1 MTAPKV
7 HVLIPS
13 RMASTRLP
21 NKPLADICGKP
32 MIVRVYEQAVKAN
45 VGPVTVA
52 CDDVRIK
59 EVVEAAGGKAVLTNP
74 DLPSGSDRIYE
85 AMQILMQAGA
95 EKPDIIINAQGDEP
109 LLPPELLQQAVAP
122 FTKNDWVDVVT
133 FAHPITDEEEKTNP
147 NMVKVCTNAQNK
159 ALYFSRSPIP
169 HGAQVMKRHI
179 GLYAYKYD
187 VLADFVTK
195 EPSPLE
201 KQEKLEQLR
210 AMEAGANYY
219 VEMTDTAPVGVDT
232 PADLTLVRHILQTN
246 G

>member
-1 MTAPKV
+1 MMTKKV

-52 CDDVRIK
+52 CDDVKIK
-59 EVVEAAGGKAVLTNP
+59 QVVEAAGGKAVLTDP
-74 DLPSGSDRIYE
+74 DLPSGSDRIYA
-85 AMQILMQAGA
+85 AMQQLMAEGA

-109 LLPPELLQQAVAP
+109 LLPPELLQQAVEP
-122 FTKNDWVDVVT
+122 FDQDWVDVVT
-133 FAHPITDEEEKTNP
+133 FAHPITDAEEKNNP
-147 NMVKVCTNAQNK
+147 NMVKVCTDAAQR

-169 HGAQVMKRHI
+169 YGADVMKRHI

-187 VLADFVTK
+187 VLADFVK
-195 EPSPLE
+195 KDPSPLE

-210 AMEAGANYY
+210 AMEAGAKYY
-219 VEMTDTAPVGVDT
+219 VAMTDTAPVGVDT

-246 G
+246 A

>member
-1 MTAPKV
+1 MTQKV

-52 CDDVRIK
+52 CDDIKIK
-59 EVVEAAGGKAVLTNP
+59 EVVEAAGGKAVMTDP

-85 AMQILMQAGA
+85 AMQTLIAEGA
-95 EKPDIIINAQGDEP
+95 EKPDVIINAQGDEP
-109 LLPPELLQQAVAP
+109 LLPPELLQQAIAP
-122 FTKNDWVDVVT
+122 FKNDWVDVVT
-133 FAHPITDEEEKTNP
+133 FAHPITDHDDKNNP
-147 NMVKVCTNAQNK
+147 NTVKVCTDADER

-169 HGAQVMKRHI
+169 HGAETMKRHI
-179 GLYAYKYD
+179 GLYAYKYE
-187 VLADFVTK
+187 VLEDFVK
-195 EPSPLE
+195 REPSPLE

-210 AMEAGANYY
+210 AMEAGAKYY
-219 VEMTDTAPVGVDT
+219 VSMTDQAPVGVDT

-246 G
+246 